1 MNNIHVPNN
10 ELQVSDSNKIYD
22 KYSDE
27 INKKINTFKA
37 KPDIDD
43 DRKDDIEESGELVR
57 LCNVR
62 KLQIDTSISCVFL
75 LILDALRRVISG
87 DVSVEKLCLK
97 CLELTKK
104 GKMEEH
110 PFFIGSLCKDCS
122 V

>member
-62 KLQIDTSISCVFL
+62 KLQIDTSISY
-75 LILDALRRVISG
+75 
-87 DVSVEKLCLK
+87 LCFF
-97 CLELTKK
+97 C
-104 GKMEEH
+104 
-110 PFFIGSLCKDCS
+110 FFINFRCFASHNIRRCISRKIMFKMFG
-122 V
+122 VN